1 MFRFAVT
8 IFLSAFLLFQVQPLT
23 GRYILPWFG
32 GGPSIWT
39 ACMLFFQILLL
50 GGYLYS
56 HLLTSRLSPRRQVQV
71 HGVLVLLSLLWLP
84 IAPDVSWKP
93 TAGEAPLSRILLL
106 LAATVGA
113 PYFVLSTTG
122 PLMQRWFTWTSP
134 GTSPWRLYA
143 LSNVGSLLALLSYPF
158 VFEPVLTLRSQVV
171 SWSVL
176 YLCYGILAG
185 LCTIPVWR
193 MGQALLSGVVGAG
206 AVSGDAV
213 RGADDE
219 RTPRPSL
226 TTMGLWLLLAAAS
239 SVMFLATTNQLCID
253 VATVPF
259 LWILPLSLYLLSFIL
274 CFDSPHWYN
283 RTVFAVLLMVGCPV
297 VCDVLLDGADAG
309 LVLQIAVFSTVLFAG
324 CMCCHGELYGLRPA
338 TRWLTLYFVVI
349 SAGGALGGLFVA
361 LGAPR
366 LFSGYYEYHS
376 GLGLVSLAVFLA
388 MVRQRVWLL
397 TPRLPFWVLAAASA
411 AQVLVVSRWFLVPVE
426 ANLSDTDWTTLVAGF
441 GVLVAGGL
449 LVTGLQRESVGRL
462 SVLWVCLGLLEAC
475 WLTGFVWWQAPAAF
489 LEKFVGAGEAG
500 EESVVGLSPGVLRWF
515 PLICVLFSLTA
526 ILVYWSFSRGTVRM
540 RSVYAMLCG
549 GVAGTLLLLGAA
561 GVELAI
567 KQTVSALLYTAVS
580 GVLLDVAAR
589 GFRGRG
595 KPELG
600 LFLVVPGATLLLVL
614 GLRLWE
620 IYEADAKQG
629 NVVAVSRNFYGVL
642 RVRRYEA
649 ESEDEYD
656 AEGNLLPAK
665 VSLTHGQ
672 IRHGF
677 QFEDDYWCRQPTTY
691 YGYESGLGLAI
702 QSARAQARS
711 GDGHG
716 LKVGVVGLGT
726 GTIAAYG
733 RRGDVFRF
741 YEINPDVV
749 ELSTKGVFTY
759 LADCEAEK
767 TVVLGDA
774 RIMLEHELG
783 QEGGSQQFDVLA
795 IDAFSSDAIPV
806 HLLTTECA
814 EIYRRHLRSGGVL
827 AVHISNRFLD
837 LAPVA
842 RGMARHLGWQAIEV
856 SNGNDDTTGVFGST
870 WFLLTESR
878 AVIEDAAIEGAATLA
893 SESDRVLQWTDDYS
907 GLWQVLT
914 F

>member
-56 HLLTSRLSPRRQVQV
+56 HLLTSRLSARRQVQV
-71 HGVLVLLSLLWLP
+71 HSVLVLVSLLWLP
-84 IAPDVSWKP
+84 IAPDVMWKP

-113 PYFVLSTTG
+113 PYFVLATTG
-122 PLMQRWFTWTSP
+122 PLMQRWFTWTNP

-158 VFEPVLTLRSQVV
+158 VFEPVLTLRSQVL

-176 YLCYGILAG
+176 YVAYVVLAALCGM
-185 LCTIPVWR
+185 PVWR
-193 MGQALLSGVVGAG
+193 LGRALIAGGVASGVEQ
-206 AVSGDAV
+206 AVSLRTA
-213 RGADDE
+213 ADE

-226 TTMGLWLLLAAAS
+226 LTMGLWLLLSAAS

-274 CFDSPHWYN
+274 CFDSPRWYN
-283 RTVFAVLLMVGCPV
+283 RSVFAVLLVLGCPV
-297 VCDVLLDGADAG
+297 VSDVLLDGADAG

-338 TRWLTLYFVVI
+338 ARWLTLYFVVI

-376 GLGLVSLAVFLA
+376 GLALVAAAVFLA
-388 MVRQRVWLL
+388 MVCQRVWLL
-397 TPRLPFWVLAAASA
+397 TPRLHFWVLASA
-411 AQVLVVSRWFLVPVE
+411 AAAQLVIVSGWFLRPVE
-426 ANLSDTDWTTLVAGF
+426 QNLSDADWTMLVSGF
-441 GVLVAGGL
+441 GGLLTVGL
-449 LVTGLQRESVGRL
+449 LVTSLLQERFVRVTMLWAGLG
-462 SVLWVCLGLLEAC
+462 VLELV
-475 WLTGFVWWQAPAAF
+475 WLVGFVWWQAPAAF
-489 LEKFVGAGEAG
+489 
-500 EESVVGLSPGVLRWF
+500 EEGVVGGGGFGRVLLQSVLLRK
-515 PLICVLFSLTA
+515 CVAGAVLP
-526 ILVYWSFSRGTVRM
+526 ILVSIVIYWAFSRGTPRM
-540 RSVYAMLCG
+540 RALYSLLCG
-549 GVAGTLLLLGAA
+549 GVAATLLLLGAA
-561 GVELAI
+561 SIELAV
-567 KQTVSALLYTAVS
+567 KQTISSLVYTALS

-642 RVRRYEA
+642 RVKRYEA
-649 ESEDEYD
+649 ESEGEYD
-656 AEGNLLPAK
+656 AEGNLLPSK

-677 QFEDDYWCRQPTTY
+677 QFEDEYWCRQPTTY
-691 YGYESGLGLAI
+691 YGYVSGLGLAI
-702 QSARAQARS
+702 QSARAQAKA

-726 GTIAAYG
+726 GTIAAFG
-733 RRGDVFRF
+733 RKGDMFRF

-759 LADCEAEK
+759 LADSEAEK

-774 RIMLEHELG
+774 RIMLEHELATAA
-783 QEGGSQQFDVLA
+783 GSQQFDVLA

-814 EIYRRHLRSGGVL
+814 EIYRRHLRGGGVL

-842 RGMARHLGWQAIEV
+842 RGMAEHLGWRAIEV

-870 WFLLTESR
+870 WFLLTENS
-878 AVIEDAAIEGAATLA
+878 AVLEDPAIDSAATLP
-893 SESDRVLQWTDDYS
+893 SDSDRVLRWTDDYS

>member
-1 MFRFAVT
+1 MFRFAIT

-56 HLLTSRLSPRRQVQV
+56 HLLTSRLSARRQVQV

-84 IAPDVSWKP
+84 IAPDVMWKP

-106 LAATVGA
+106 LCATVGA

-158 VFEPVLTLRSQVV
+158 VFEPILTLRSQVL

-176 YLCYGILAG
+176 YVGYVVLAALCVV
-185 LCTIPVWR
+185 PVWR
-193 MGQALLSGVVGAG
+193 LGQALIAGGAESGGEQSAS
-206 AVSGDAV
+206 AQTA
-213 RGADDE
+213 ADE

-226 TTMGLWLLLAAAS
+226 LTMGLWLLLAAAS

-274 CFDSPHWYN
+274 CFDSPRWYN
-283 RTVFAVLLMVGCPV
+283 RSVFAVLLILGFPV
-297 VCDVLLDGADAG
+297 VSDVLLDGADAG

-338 TRWLTLYFVVI
+338 ARWLTLYFVVI

-376 GLGLVSLAVFLA
+376 GLALVAAAVFLA
-388 MVRQRVWLL
+388 MICQRVWLL
-397 TPRLPFWVLAAASA
+397 TPRLHFWVLAAAAA
-411 AQVLVVSRWFLVPVE
+411 AQLVIQSGWFLLPVE
-426 ANLSDTDWTTLVAGF
+426 KNLSDADWTILVSGF
-441 GVLVAGGL
+441 GGLLTVGL
-449 LVTGLQRESVGRL
+449 LVTSLQPERFQRVSLLWSGLSILQLV
-462 SVLWVCLGLLEAC
+462 
-475 WLTGFVWWQAPAAF
+475 WLIGFVWWQAPAAF
-489 LEKFVGAGEAG
+489 EEGVAAGG
-500 EESVVGLSPGVLRWF
+500 GFGVVLRQSV
-515 PLICVLFSLTA
+515 LLRKCVAGAVLPTLAS
-526 ILVYWSFSRGTVRM
+526 IVIYWAFSRGTVRM
-540 RSVYAMLCG
+540 RSLYSVLCG
-549 GVAGTLLLLGAA
+549 GASATLLLLGAA
-561 GVELAI
+561 STELAV
-567 KQTVSALLYTAVS
+567 KQTISALVYTALS

-600 LFLVVPGATLLLVL
+600 LFLAVPGATLLLVL

-620 IYEADAKQG
+620 IYEADANQG
-629 NVVAVSRNFYGVL
+629 NLVAVSRNFYGVL
-642 RVRRYEA
+642 RVKRYDA
-649 ESEDEYD
+649 ESENEYD
-656 AEGNLLPAK
+656 AEGSLLPAK

-677 QFEDDYWCRQPTTY
+677 QFEDEYWCRQPTTY

-702 QSARAQARS
+702 ESARAQAKAA
-711 GDGHG
+711 DGHG

-726 GTIAAYG
+726 GTIAAFG
-733 RRGDVFRF
+733 RKGDAFRF

-774 RIMLEHELG
+774 RIMLEHELVT
-783 QEGGSQQFDVLA
+783 EAGSQQFDVLA

-814 EIYRRHLRSGGVL
+814 EIYRRHLRRGGVL

-842 RGMARHLGWQAIEV
+842 RGMAEHLGWRAIEV
-856 SNGNDDTTGVFGST
+856 SNGNDDSTGVFGAT
-870 WFLLTESR
+870 WFLLTENV
-878 AVIEDAAIEGAATLA
+878 AVAEDPAIEGAATPPA
-893 SESDRVLQWTDDYS
+893 DGDRVLRWTDDYS